1 MAPVVREA
9 LRSGPWTSDSM
20 VVPKDSMHCF
30 AAAFAVPVASAGLLV
45 GASTVVA
52 DDSGLDGCIETE
64 PHRSLLRRP
73 VE

>member
-1 MAPVVREA
+1 
-9 LRSGPWTSDSM
+9 M
-20 VVPKDSMHCF
+20 VEPKDSMHCL
-30 AAAFAVPVASAGLLV
+30 AAAFAVPVASVGLLV

-64 PHRSLLRRP
+64 PHRSLLRQL